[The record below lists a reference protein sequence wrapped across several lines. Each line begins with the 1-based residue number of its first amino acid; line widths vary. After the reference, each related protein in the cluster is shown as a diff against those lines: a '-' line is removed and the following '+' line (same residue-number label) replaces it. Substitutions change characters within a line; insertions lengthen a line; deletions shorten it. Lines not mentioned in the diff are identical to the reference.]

1 MIITYEDGL
10 YNFRFWG
17 GARSNA
23 KYLTWQDFRII
34 EHIFEDMHPDGMTE
48 TQINDI
54 FWFEEDWIA
63 DMLGYNSFEELI
75 NDRD

>member
-1 MIITYEDGL
+1 MTIICNDSL
-10 YNFRFWG
+10 YNFEFWC
-17 GARSNA
+17 GATETA
-23 KYLTWQDFRII
+23 KYLTWEDFNTI
-34 EHIFEDMHPDGMTE
+34 EAIFEDIYPDGMTD